1 MLITAHGGALGTGR
15 NSQKFFDTIKD
26 YEVDVIEVDVQR
38 RKERLYISHAS
49 RLCAK
54 KALSLEYVF
63 EYIKEHDFMVNCD
76 MKRKGLVKD
85 VLELGEKKDVSERII
100 FTGNV
105 SLKDLDY
112 LKAGQVYLNGVFFL
126 PLLPLSKNLQK
137 IKERIERLNNPRI
150 KGINIPYRFCSD
162 EMLKEALR
170 IGLPISAYT
179 VDNPAVIERLKNNA
193 AIANITTNNITAIT
207 KTKSKSK

>member
-1 MLITAHGGALGTGR
+1 M
-15 NSQKFFDTIKD
+15 
-26 YEVDVIEVDVQR
+26 
-38 RKERLYISHAS
+38 
-49 RLCAK
+49 
-54 KALSLEYVF
+54 
-63 EYIKEHDFMVNCD
+63 
-76 MKRKGLVKD
+76 
-85 VLELGEKKDVSERII
+85 
-100 FTGNV
+100 
-105 SLKDLDY
+105 
-112 LKAGQVYLNGVFFL
+112 NGVFFL